1 MNTTPGLSPE
11 GRLIET
17 ARDDAELS
25 IREAARRAGYSEGW
39 WRQVIERFR
48 EGADPLPAKT
58 VARFAA
64 AVDVTPEQMEA
75 EGRRPDAAR
84 ELRTLLERRASAPP
98 RPPRT
103 FRWTPADAGVI
114 SPEEEDEITP
124 HATMFLR
131 AIIRAEDAG
140 LDPAEATGGQL
151 FPDRPELALAFD
163 TARQRDPW
171 EVAIWTAAKGLLAWE
186 KDVAARRS
194 GRQGSAGA

>member
-17 ARDDAELS
+17 AREDADLS

-48 EGADPLPAKT
+48 EGAGPLPAKT

-75 EGRRPDAAR
+75 EGKRPDAAR

-103 FRWTPADAGVI
+103 FGWTPAGAGVI
-114 SPEEEDEITP
+114 SSEEQAEMMP
-124 HATMFLR
+124 QATTILT
-131 AIIRAEDAG
+131 AVIRAQDKGA
-140 LDPAEATGGQL
+140 DPSLLTGTDL
-151 FPDRPELALAFD
+151 FPDQPHLALAWD
-163 TARQRDPW
+163 TARQRDQW

-186 KDVAARRS
+186 RDVAARRQ
-194 GRQGSAGA
+194 GRHGSAGA